1 MCQKKRFMCVYRS
14 LSFFLKT
21 LVFFKDTKKYILGIK
36 VHFMDRLS
44 QREPHDF
51 LESTLSLSILPC
63 YCTILYLLIQ
73 TWPKN

>member
-36 VHFMDRLS
+36 CIWWTDLANVNLMIS
-44 QREPHDF
+44 
-51 LESTLSLSILPC
+51 
-63 YCTILYLLIQ
+63 
-73 TWPKN
+73 